1 MAEAV
6 MFEDGTDKFGV
17 ALQQLIEQFTVINMV
32 ATTCTFLLERR
43 RYHLLLGD
51 RLYEYLLVES
61 L

>member
-6 MFEDGTDKFGV
+6 MFEDGSDKFGV
-17 ALQQLIEQFTVINMV
+17 SLQQLIEQFAVINMV
-32 ATTCTFLLERR
+32 ATTRTFLLKRR

-51 RLYEYLLVES
+51 RLYEYLLVER